1 MSHETK
7 QGAMDQDQVQVT
19 WVADGRRQ
27 RVALRAGVAELLLSE
42 LGAQGA
48 PATPAPRACVIS
60 SGYIL
65 EIEVGEN
72 PQRI

>member
-7 QGAMDQDQVQVT
+7 QGATDQDQVQVT
-19 WVADGRRQ
+19 WVADGRRR

-48 PATPAPRACVIS
+48 PATPAPR
-60 SGYIL
+60 GRGLTLIL
-65 EIEVGEN
+65 ALRAPHRALEA
-72 PQRI
+72 